1 MESNPLLELFEKN
14 QGRLIDKWTHYFDI
28 YHRHFARFRNKPVK
42 VLEIGVFKGGSLA
55 MWRKYFGPQAKIFG
69 VDIDPV
75 CKDFEEDSIKVIIG
89 DQEDRTF
96 LRKLVAQ
103 VGALDIVIDDGGHT
117 MKQQINSFEE
127 LYPKV
132 KPGGVYLAEDLHT
145 SYWSEYGGGLKEP
158 DSFIEYSKNL
168 VDQLNAWHSRDK
180 EDLDVSMFTR
190 TTTSMHYYN
199 SVLVL
204 EKGLV
209 SPPTT
214 RITGG

>member
-1 MESNPLLELFEKN
+1 M
-14 QGRLIDKWTHYFDI
+14 
-28 YHRHFARFRNKPVK
+28 
-42 VLEIGVFKGGSLA
+42 
-55 MWRKYFGPQAKIFG
+55 
-69 VDIDPV
+69 
-75 CKDFEEDSIKVIIG
+75 
-89 DQEDRTF
+89 
-96 LRKLVAQ
+96 RKLVAQ

>member
-75 CKDFEEDSIKVIIG
+75 CKDFEEDGIKVIIG

-96 LRKLVAQ
+96 
-103 VGALDIVIDDGGHT
+103 
-117 MKQQINSFEE
+117 
-127 LYPKV
+127 
-132 KPGGVYLAEDLHT
+132 
-145 SYWSEYGGGLKEP
+145 
-158 DSFIEYSKNL
+158 
-168 VDQLNAWHSRDK
+168 
-180 EDLDVSMFTR
+180 
-190 TTTSMHYYN
+190 
-199 SVLVL
+199 
-204 EKGLV
+204 
-209 SPPTT
+209 
-214 RITGG
+214 

>member
-75 CKDFEEDSIKVIIG
+75 CKDFEEDGIKVIIG

>member
-75 CKDFEEDSIKVIIG
+75 CKDFEMDGIKVIIG